1 MIVALRGIAVLG
13 VALVLQ
19 ASLGRFW
26 PGVHSYVDVLLV
38 PVVLFGVGESQRSS
52 MLVGCAS
59 GLLRDTWFQVGA
71 FGVNGF
77 KRTLLGWVLGAVATR
92 FDLNQ
97 SGGRLMTG
105 LLVAIGDDLL
115 DVAMRGLLDQHPQ
128 LPSLLE
134 IVVKAG
140 VTGLLAVAGG
150 AILDRGKRTRKTRR
164 FG

>member
-1 MIVALRGIAVLG
+1 MGFIRGIVVLG
-13 VALVLQ
+13 IALVLQ

-26 PGVHSYVDVLLV
+26 PGIHRYVDVLLV
-38 PVVLFGVGESQRSS
+38 PVVLFGVGEKQRSA

-59 GLLRDTWFQVGA
+59 GLLKDTWFQVGA

-97 SGGRLMTG
+97 FGGRLMTG
-105 LLVAIGDDLL
+105 ALVAVGDDLL
-115 DVAMRGLLDQHPQ
+115 DLAMRGLLDQYSY
-128 LPSLLE
+128 LPSPLE
-134 IVVKAG
+134 MLVKAV

-150 AILDRGKRTRKTRR
+150 AMLDRGQRNRKTRR